1 MPSRIATT
9 QLLTL
14 LQVSSQ
20 LNVSLRT
27 VRRLIEAGE
36 IPIVRIGNSV
46 RISAAQLQG
55 YILSHTEIRGI
66 T

>member
-14 LQVSSQ
+14 LRVSSQ

-46 RISAAQLQG
+46 RISAAHVQG
-55 YILSHTEIRGI
+55 YIISHTEIIAR
-66 T
+66 

>member
-14 LQVSSQ
+14 LQVSGQ
-20 LNVSLRT
+20 LNVSVRT
-27 VRRLIEAGE
+27 VRRLIDAGQ